1 MDTNYDKSVF
11 RRIKEINFKEVSVPM
26 QRNGYFYTYFYKE
39 SDVSLGESVR
49 QVIVRQAS
57 VRQVIVRQ
65 ASVRQVIVRQAS
77 VRQAIVRQA
86 SVRQA
91 IVYARW
97 VHQNGEQKT
106 PSAVYSNKHEKLH
119 ISNPENFSE
128 DSRMVVWFRISN
140 KYGKFHPELEIILLL
155 TAHCSLL
162 TAHSHHH

>member
-65 ASVRQVIVRQAS
+65 ASVRQ
-77 VRQAIVRQA
+77 AIVRQA

-91 IVYARW
+91 IVYAR
-97 VHQNGEQKT
+97 
-106 PSAVYSNKHEKLH
+106 
-119 ISNPENFSE
+119 
-128 DSRMVVWFRISN
+128 
-140 KYGKFHPELEIILLL
+140 
-155 TAHCSLL
+155 
-162 TAHSHHH
+162 